1 MQYVQVICN
10 GNSHKF
16 EKATS
21 VYKLRNLLI
30 IEFINDNNKEEA
42 FAIQLS
48 EVQKLFV
55 GSRRVLLE
63 KLVDRQ
69 NPEEFDEEE

>member
-1 MQYVQVICN
+1 MKYVQVICS
-10 GNSHKF
+10 GNSHRF

-21 VYKLRNLLI
+21 VYKLRNLFI
-30 IEFINDNNKEEA
+30 VEFINDNNEEEA

-48 EVQKLFV
+48 EVQKLFI